1 MKVKQYNLAELCN
14 FVKGTSATLR
24 TAPGPYP
31 LVVTAD
37 FRRSSDSW
45 QIEGPAVC
53 IPLVSSTGH
62 GDASLHRVHYQEGRF
77 ALANLLV
84 ALLPK
89 VQTICSAK
97 YLYHLLMAQK
107 DQLLV
112 PLMLGTANVSLKE
125 KDIAGVEVTLPP
137 LAEQQRIVTRI
148 EELASQIEEAR
159 TLRKQTVK
167 EVEVLWNTSLRQ
179 RRLSLLG
186 SSHPK
191 SSLGS
196 LTKVTS
202 GGTPSRENPTF
213 WSGNIPWIKTG
224 ELIDGDISK
233 AEEYITQNGVDNSSA
248 KVFPKDTVLIALY
261 GQGQTRGRTGR
272 LLIQAATNQAC
283 CAVFPNPELFYT
295 RYIQY
300 WLRSLYVDLREECQ
314 GGAQPNWNGALIK
327 NLVIAL
333 PPLSEQRCIIEE
345 LDSLQAQVDSL
356 KQLQT
361 ETAAELDAL
370 LPALLDR
377 AFKGEL

>member
-14 FVKGTSATLR
+14 FVKGTSATLK

-89 VQTICSAK
+89 EQTICSAK
-97 YLYHLLMAQK
+97 YLYHLLMTQK

-125 KDIAGVEVTLPP
+125 KDIAGVEVPLPP
-137 LAEQQRIVTRI
+137 LADQQRIVARI

-159 TLRKQTVK
+159 TLRKQ
-167 EVEVLWNTSLRQ
+167 EEQDLRQ
-179 RRLSLLG
+179 MLLSAFWRIAKDAPRDIMGNVAPLVRRPV
-186 SSHPK
+186 H
-191 SSLGS
+191 
-196 LTKVTS
+196 VQ
-202 GGTPSRENPTF
+202 
-213 WSGNIPWIKTG
+213 
-224 ELIDGDISK
+224 
-233 AEEYITQNGVDNSSA
+233 AECSY
-248 KVFPKDTVLIALY
+248 
-261 GQGQTRGRTGR
+261 
-272 LLIQAATNQAC
+272 
-283 CAVFPNPELFYT
+283 PELG
-295 RYIQY
+295 
-300 WLRSLYVDLREECQ
+300 LRSFGKGTFHKPTLSGLDLGDKRVFSIEPGDLLFSNVFAWEGAIAIAQPEDVNRIGSHRYMSCVVDPKRATAPFLCFYFLTQEGLGLIGSASP
-314 GGAQPNWNGALIK
+314 GGAGRNRTLGIEALSKIS
-327 NLVIAL
+327 VPV
-333 PPLSEQRCIIEE
+333 PPLKDQKWFNALLSEVN
-345 LDSLQAQVDSL
+345 AL
-356 KQLQT
+356 KQLHA
-361 ETAAELDAL
+361 ETAADLDAL